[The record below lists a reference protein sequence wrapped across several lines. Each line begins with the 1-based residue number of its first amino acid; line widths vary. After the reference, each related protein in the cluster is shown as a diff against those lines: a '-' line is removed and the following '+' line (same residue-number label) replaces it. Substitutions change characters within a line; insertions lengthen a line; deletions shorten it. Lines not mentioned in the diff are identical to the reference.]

1 MAARPGLTIEH
12 SLVKQSCW
20 GWYEKSLKTFSRSL
34 RTSGWTPALPS
45 SPWGGT
51 SACTRP
57 GIVITAYFC
66 KQELLG
72 MVRENLFRIPI
83 VRHLGGV
90 LGPSPSTWRTPTSA
104 RAGTDFREYF
114 IEDILLEIVKL
125 GILNFFWTPQTSGWS
140 PGTIP
145 ISMEDPNISKA
156 RDWF

>member
-20 GWYEKSLKTFSRSL
+20 GCYEKSLMTFSRSP

-72 MVRENLFRIPI
+72 MVREVNQNLFRIAI
-83 VRHLGGV
+83 VRHLGWV
-90 LGPSPSTWRTPTSA
+90 LGPSPSPWRTPKSA
-104 RAGTDFREYF
+104 RPGTDFRAYF
-114 IEDILLEIVKL
+114 IKQLLLGLVKL
-125 GILNFFWTPQTSGWS
+125 GI
-140 PGTIP
+140 
-145 ISMEDPNISKA
+145 
-156 RDWF
+156 